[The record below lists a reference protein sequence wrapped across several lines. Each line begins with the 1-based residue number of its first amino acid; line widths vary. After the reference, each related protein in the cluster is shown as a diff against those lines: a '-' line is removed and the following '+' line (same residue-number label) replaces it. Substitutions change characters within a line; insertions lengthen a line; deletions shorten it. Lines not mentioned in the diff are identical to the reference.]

1 MSDIAMSR
9 RTFLGTASTV
19 TAVAATATALQTS
32 AAHADE
38 AADEEIQGYPHTA
51 SQYVASYAACTND
64 LSEPEP
70 IAAADVPAWA
80 DEADVVVCGLGGGLA
95 GAAYAAQ
102 QGLSV
107 IGIDKASSYGGT
119 SQEACMYY
127 FATNTRCQQEAG
139 LDDLTDF
146 LTQAALT
153 GYPVGEKYAKHVSN
167 CMQGI
172 RDLVAWCEENGQMWE
187 PGWVDGE

>member
-19 TAVAATATALQTS
+19 TAVAATATALQRS

-70 IAAADVPAWA
+70 IAAADVPA
-80 DEADVVVCGLGGGLA
+80 
-95 GAAYAAQ
+95 
-102 QGLSV
+102 
-107 IGIDKASSYGGT
+107 
-119 SQEACMYY
+119 
-127 FATNTRCQQEAG
+127 
-139 LDDLTDF
+139 
-146 LTQAALT
+146 
-153 GYPVGEKYAKHVSN
+153 
-167 CMQGI
+167 
-172 RDLVAWCEENGQMWE
+172 
-187 PGWVDGE
+187 